1 MNVYVESLLCGLMV
15 YWDEEKDAARY
26 YVHLLIGE
34 TKKENKIVADRT
46 TSVLT
51 EKTSYH
57 EIALVEVERNI
68 KYHSFTNLG
77 KIDQEAKTTSC
88 TGAWSRPASK
98 ETGKNYYIYVEAE
111 DKNGKI
117 INKSECVGGV
127 VYSMVNGYF
136 SLVG

>member
-34 TKKENKIVADRT
+34 TKKENKIVAGRT

-77 KIDQEAKTTSC
+77 KIDQITRG
-88 TGAWSRPASK
+88 TG
-98 ETGKNYYIYVEAE
+98 TGKNYYIYVEAE

-117 INKSECVGGV
+117 INKSEYVEGV

-136 SLVG
+136 SLSK

>member
-1 MNVYVESLLCGLMV
+1 MA
-15 YWDEEKDAARY
+15 KP
-26 YVHLLIGE
+26 
-34 TKKENKIVADRT
+34 KKENKIVASRT

-77 KIDQEAKTTSC
+77 KIDQTEAETTRG
-88 TGAWSRPASK
+88 TGSWNRPAHK
-98 ETGKNYYIYVEAE
+98 ETGKNYYIYVEEE
-111 DKNGKI
+111 DKNGRI
-117 INKSECVGGV
+117 INKSKNVEGV

-136 SLVG
+136 SLSK